1 MLSNALPDAK
11 LRQSQTRKANLT
23 YESRADPDAKV
34 APRDGGPDCD
44 YCGNK
49 RFVLGAD
56 NQPKPCPKCDVAQKW
71 KVESLKPFSSRN
83 EVSARQTF
91 FNYRTT
97 FKGDEDDI
105 LMDCLHTAE
114 DFANAPQGKWLV
126 MWGERGAGKSHLCA
140 AVDNHLQ
147 QGGTP
152 SLFIT
157 MPDLLAS
164 LRQAM
169 DLQTNT
175 EQETYSGRMN
185 LFQKAPVLILDD
197 LGAETGSAWSDGVLF
212 QILDYRY
219 RNRLP
224 TMIAT
229 NINPDNFEPRVASRL
244 QDTSLCIVIENA
256 APDFR
261 RRPVTEK

>member
-1 MLSNALPDAK
+1 MPN
-11 LRQSQTRKANLT
+11 SQ
-23 YESRADPDAKV
+23 ADPDAKV
-34 APRDGGPDCD
+34 LPRDGGPDCN

-49 RFVLGAD
+49 RFVLGGD
-56 NQPKPCPKCDVAQKW
+56 GEVKPCPKCDVAQQW
-71 KVESLKPFSSRN
+71 KVDSLKPFSSRSQ
-83 EVSARQTF
+83 VSARQTF
-91 FNYRTT
+91 FN
-97 FKGDEDDI
+97 FKTRFGGDDDEF
-105 LMDCLHTAE
+105 LLDCLHTAE

-147 QGGTP
+147 QSGTP

-164 LRQAM
+164 LKQAM
-169 DLQTNT
+169 ELQTNT
-175 EQETYSGRMN
+175 EQETYSGRMKT
-185 LFQKAPVLILDD
+185 FKTAPVLILDD
-197 LGAETGSAWSDGVLF
+197 LGAETSGAWSDGVLF
-212 QILDYRY
+212 EILDYRY

-244 QDTSLCIVIENA
+244 QDTSLSIVIENA

-261 RRPVTEK
+261 RRLPSEK